1 MERVSARPRRD
12 YDPPAN
18 GVNHSA
24 GNLESRGL
32 VFIIESDTPVRLAH
46 LATMVMSGVLLD
58 RPVIVVW
65 MGAALAHLVSG
76 ALEPATGG
84 SGAHRGGGGAHPPD
98 PQAVPEGEGDS
109 GTPEALLREARLL
122 GTVTYLACSADAQRL
137 GRERAT
143 LLAHVD
149 DILAMTTILRRIEGA
164 GTVLYL

>member
-24 GNLESRGL
+24 ENMESKGL
-32 VFIIESDTPVRLAH
+32 AFIIESDNPVRLAH

-65 MGAALAHLVSG
+65 MGAALARLASG
-76 ALEPATGG
+76 PL
-84 SGAHRGGGGAHPPD
+84 
-98 PQAVPEGEGDS
+98 DS
-109 GTPEALLREARLL
+109 GTSEALLREARLL

-143 LLAHVD
+143 LLTHVD